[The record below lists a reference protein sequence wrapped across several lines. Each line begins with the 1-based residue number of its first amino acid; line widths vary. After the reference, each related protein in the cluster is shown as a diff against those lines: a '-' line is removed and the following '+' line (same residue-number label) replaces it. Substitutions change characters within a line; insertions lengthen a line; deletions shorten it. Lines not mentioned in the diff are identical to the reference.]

1 MGWSQKKSKKK
12 KALKRKYVK
21 KRLGAWLFCL
31 LMIVCLSHY
40 LPRAHFF
47 DAHFNAKT
55 LTSQEEAFINEI
67 GNYAVMN
74 YKTSK
79 VLPSVVVAQA
89 ILESDFGRSQLA
101 SQYHNLFGK
110 KASGKEPQVRLVT
123 KEYTKQGWIEVSDA
137 FVVYPN
143 WKSSVEDHGNLIKNG
158 TSWNANLY
166 QKVRESKNYRNA
178 TQALGTAGYATDPNY
193 HNKLNRLIEE
203 YRLYRFDY
211 QK

>member
-21 KRLGAWLFCL
+21 KRLGAWLFGL

-101 SQYHNLFGK
+101 LSLIHISEPTRQY
-110 KASGKEPQVRLVT
+110 S
-123 KEYTKQGWIEVSDA
+123 
-137 FVVYPN
+137 
-143 WKSSVEDHGNLIKNG
+143 
-158 TSWNANLY
+158 
-166 QKVRESKNYRNA
+166 
-178 TQALGTAGYATDPNY
+178 
-193 HNKLNRLIEE
+193 
-203 YRLYRFDY
+203 
-211 QK
+211 